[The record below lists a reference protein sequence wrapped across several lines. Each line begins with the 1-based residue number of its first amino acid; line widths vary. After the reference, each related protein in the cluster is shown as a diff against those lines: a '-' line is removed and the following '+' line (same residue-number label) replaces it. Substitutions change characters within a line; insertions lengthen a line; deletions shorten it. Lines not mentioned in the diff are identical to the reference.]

1 MTDKNETKTKRP
13 VIPAHEFDKE
23 YNTQWRK
30 EMEFLRAKGIEYTF
44 AKRVG
49 DYKIPTYKYK
59 KTPQLFLALAEFYN
73 QQQFRKNM
81 DAIDKLTSEIMPY
94 EVTPHEVAPHE
105 VSPLEAM
112 PHETMSLETMPL
124 KAMPLEQ
131 GYIEIQPDK
140 EEEKLLSDIVESLD
154 VLQNPQDDTE

>member
-81 DAIDKLTSEIMPY
+81 DAIDKLTSEIMPL
-94 EVTPHEVAPHE
+94 EVAPQEVAPH
-105 VSPLEAM
+105 EAM
-112 PHETMSLETMPL
+112 PHETMSLET
-124 KAMPLEQ
+124 MPLEQ

-154 VLQNPQDDTE
+154 VLQDPQDDTE